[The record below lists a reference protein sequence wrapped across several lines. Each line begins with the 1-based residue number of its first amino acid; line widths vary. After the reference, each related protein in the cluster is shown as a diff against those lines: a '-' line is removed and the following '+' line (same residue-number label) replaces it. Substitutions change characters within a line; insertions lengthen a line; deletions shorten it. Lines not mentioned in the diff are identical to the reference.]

1 MRNLIVA
8 VLFASGLPVLM
19 PQSAAA
25 VNCDQVRRYLS
36 TGRSV
41 EDIADTMVV
50 SLDEVK
56 KCEQA
61 GKDNPAPAATPGKK
75 PEPPQN

>member
-8 VLFASGLPVLM
+8 VLFAGGLPVLM

-36 TGRSV
+36 TGRTV
-41 EDIADTMVV
+41 EDISDTMVV
-50 SLDEVK
+50 SVDEVK
-56 KCEQA
+56 KCQQA
-61 GKDNPAPAATPGKK
+61 AKDNPAPAATPGKK
-75 PEPPQN
+75 ADKPQE